1 MPTTENLMP
10 TTENPMPAT
19 AISRP
24 NPLVVLRGWWE
35 YRDLLYN
42 LVSKDIKVRYQGAA
56 LGFAWSLMNPLV
68 VTAMYL
74 FIFTY
79 VMPSSQPHFALY
91 LVTGIVHW
99 TLFSSLVMQAPELLT
114 ANAGLLQK
122 IRFPRLLVPASNLLL
137 NLVLWAMALV
147 VFFSLYLPMGGR
159 FNLVLLAYPVYLL
172 LFIGFSFGLMLVL
185 SVLYVEFRDL
195 KHLVEVAMQVF
206 FWGTPIVYSFD
217 LIPAHLRLLFAA
229 SPLTEFTLIFQD
241 LFWAGRLPS
250 EPLTL
255 AFVGWTLASL
265 TLGLTVFYR
274 RSAWLIERL

>member
-1 MPTTENLMP
+1 ML
-10 TTENPMPAT
+10 AT
-19 AISRP
+19 ATPVS
-24 NPLVVLRGWWE
+24 NPIAVLRGWWE

-79 VMPSSQPHFALY
+79 VMPSNQPHFALY

-99 TLFSSLVMQAPELLT
+99 TLFSNLVTQAPELLT

-147 VFFSLYLPMGGR
+147 VFFSLFIPLGGH
-159 FNLVLLAYPVYLL
+159 FKLVLLAYPAYLL
-172 LFIGFSFGLMLVL
+172 LFIGFNFGLMLIL
-185 SVLYVEFRDL
+185 SVLYVDFRDL
-195 KHLVEVAMQVF
+195 KHLIEVVMQVL
-206 FWGTPIVYSFD
+206 FWATPIIYDFK

-250 EPLTL
+250 QHLTL
-255 AFVGWTLASL
+255 AFIFWTLASL
-265 TLGLTVFYR
+265 ALGLTIFYR
-274 RSAWLIERL
+274 RSARLIERL

>member
-1 MPTTENLMP
+1 MF
-10 TTENPMPAT
+10 AT
-19 AISRP
+19 AISVP
-24 NPLVVLRGWWE
+24 NPLAVLRGWWE

-42 LVSKDIKVRYQGAA
+42 LVRKDIEVRYQGAA

-79 VMPSSQPHFALY
+79 VLPSNQPHFALY
-91 LVTGIVHW
+91 LVTGVVHW
-99 TLFSSLVMQAPELLT
+99 TLFSNLVLQAPELLT

-147 VFFSLYLPMGGR
+147 VFFSLYLPLGGQ
-159 FNLVLLAYPVYLL
+159 FNLILLAYPVYLL

-185 SVLYVEFRDL
+185 SVLYVDFRDL
-195 KHLVEVAMQVF
+195 KHLIEVAMQVL
-206 FWGTPIVYSFD
+206 FWATPIVYSFD

-250 EPLTL
+250 EHLTL
-255 AFVGWTLASL
+255 AFAGWTLASL

-274 RSAWLIERL
+274 RSAQLIERL